1 MTPFLL
7 RVHISESIKSKF
19 RILYIILD
27 HFNFVLT
34 HSCAR
39 IILFSTIFGSF
50 RFIFW
55 GFAELY
61 LVLYPQCLMCKQ
73 ITHQCNLNIPFSFCY
88 ILEIISSCFILKR
101 HIILQTYEKLYLWKN
116 CFPDFYVFDSKKCRS
131 SHTDFIYLRG
141 KMANKRIYW
150 AKMNLPQK
158 LIRTHTWFL
167 LVTAASKRSLC
178 GRGKVC
184 FSSVGELLQNNEHNH
199 NIAHQTLASLLI
211 HT

>member
-1 MTPFLL
+1 M
-7 RVHISESIKSKF
+7 
-19 RILYIILD
+19 IL
-27 HFNFVLT
+27 
-34 HSCAR
+34 S
-39 IILFSTIFGSF
+39 
-50 RFIFW
+50 
-55 GFAELY
+55 
-61 LVLYPQCLMCKQ
+61 
-73 ITHQCNLNIPFSFCY
+73 
-88 ILEIISSCFILKR
+88 IISSVPYVQTNHSPMQFKHTISILLHTWN
-101 HIILQTYEKLYLWKN
+101 HIKLFHIKKISYSSNVRKIIFMKN

-131 SHTDFIYLRG
+131 SHTDFIYLRR